1 MKYEIRDFGSNNR
14 FAMLPISINRPA
26 VLSGSEKQVAWAND
40 ILDSVTAFWLESDS
54 LYGLKLPQGVDTT
67 DPRMESALDG
77 WTAKIQNQFDAFFA
91 HTDAKHYID
100 RLKGF
105 NGNWR
110 KEALQNIITA

>member
-1 MKYEIRDFGSNNR
+1 
-14 FAMLPISINRPA
+14 
-26 VLSGSEKQVAWAND
+26 
-40 ILDSVTAFWLESDS
+40 
-54 LYGLKLPQGVDTT
+54 
-67 DPRMESALDG
+67 MESALDG